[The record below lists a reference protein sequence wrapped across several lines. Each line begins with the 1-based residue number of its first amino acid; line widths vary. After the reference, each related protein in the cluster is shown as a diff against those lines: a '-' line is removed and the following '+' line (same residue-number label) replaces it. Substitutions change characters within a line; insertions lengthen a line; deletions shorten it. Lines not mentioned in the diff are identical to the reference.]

1 MKTILKY
8 LKPFAAVIVVS
19 LLFLFAQAYCD
30 LLLPNL
36 MSDIVDTGIQNSG
49 ITETAPRQIS
59 KNGVALMTAFMT
71 PEDEQIFRAGYEP
84 DEDGVYQAL
93 WDAEGN
99 AAPDAELAQIYGRAC
114 YSMVTFLSETTGQSG
129 DAATGAA
136 SSTEVDM
143 ASMYAALLPQLEAA
157 NGALAG
163 YGDPELGTDY
173 TSYGKTFTRFFYTE
187 LGVDVAGIQRAYI
200 FKKGGVM
207 LLIALATV
215 AAAVAV
221 GFLSSR
227 VGSGLARNLRHD
239 VFSKVEGFSDSE
251 FNKFSTASLITRTT
265 NDVQQVQMLTTMV
278 MRMLAYAPI
287 MGVGGVVMALS
298 KSPSL
303 SWIIAAAVALL
314 IVFVA
319 FMFRIAIPKF
329 NLQQKLIDKLNLV
342 SRENLTGMMV
352 IRAFGNEKYE
362 EKRFERANGE
372 LTATNRFVQRAI
384 SLMFPFM
391 SILMNLVTVGI
402 VWFGANAIAAS
413 TLQIGDMMA
422 FMQYAMQIIMSFL
435 MISMMFIMVPRAAVS
450 VKRIE
455 EVLGTDNT
463 VVDPASPKKLAA
475 HSGGRTVEFRNVS
488 FRYEKAEDDV
498 LTDISFTAKP
508 GETTAFIGSTGS
520 GKSTLINLIP
530 RFYDVTGGSILVDG
544 VDVRQLAQH
553 DLRAEIGYIPQKG
566 LLFSGTVASNV
577 RYGKEDADAAELDEA
592 IRTAQA
598 EEFVSSM
605 EDGVES
611 EIAQG
616 GDNVSGGQKQR
627 LSIARALVRKAPIY
641 IFDDSFSALDF
652 KTDAAL
658 RRALES
664 YTGGATVLIVAQRV
678 STIMN
683 AERIVVLD
691 EGKIVGIGTHREL
704 LQSCE
709 TYREIAQSQLSAE
722 ELA

>member
-1 MKTILKY
+1 MCIR
-8 LKPFAAVIVVS
+8 
-19 LLFLFAQAYCD
+19 D
-30 LLLPNL
+30 
-36 MSDIVDTGIQNSG
+36 
-49 ITETAPRQIS
+49 R
-59 KNGVALMTAFMT
+59 
-71 PEDEQIFRAGYEP
+71 
-84 DEDGVYQAL
+84 
-93 WDAEGN
+93 
-99 AAPDAELAQIYGRAC
+99 
-114 YSMVTFLSETTGQSG
+114 
-129 DAATGAA
+129 
-136 SSTEVDM
+136 
-143 ASMYAALLPQLEAA
+143 
-157 NGALAG
+157 
-163 YGDPELGTDY
+163 
-173 TSYGKTFTRFFYTE
+173 
-187 LGVDVAGIQRAYI
+187 
-200 FKKGGVM
+200 
-207 LLIALATV
+207 
-215 AAAVAV
+215 
-221 GFLSSR
+221 
-227 VGSGLARNLRHD
+227 
-239 VFSKVEGFSDSE
+239 
-251 FNKFSTASLITRTT
+251 
-265 NDVQQVQMLTTMV
+265 
-278 MRMLAYAPI
+278 
-287 MGVGGVVMALS
+287 S

-455 EVLGTDNT
+455 EVLSTDNT

-488 FRYEKAEDDV
+488 FRYDKAEDDV

-544 VDVRQLAQH
+544 VDVRQLAQR